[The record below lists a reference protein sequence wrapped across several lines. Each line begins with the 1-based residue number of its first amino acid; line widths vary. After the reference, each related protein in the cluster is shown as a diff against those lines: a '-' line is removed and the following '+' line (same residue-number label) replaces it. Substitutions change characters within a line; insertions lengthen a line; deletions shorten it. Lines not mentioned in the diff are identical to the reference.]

1 MIYIDSDGVL
11 ANFQK
16 FVIEQTGTTYQ
27 GIETW
32 KVLENIDNLFTK
44 LEPMEGARSAVQNI
58 LDKHGYEDVQIL
70 TALPLITAKLV
81 TAQRDKVDWLHYVI
95 DGSIQVNCVANWKL
109 KKYFCR
115 DECDIL
121 IDDRIEC
128 IEQWKEQ
135 GGIGILHVNWGD
147 TNTELRKIGVI
158 D

>member
-1 MIYIDSDGVL
+1 MSYIDSDGVL

-32 KVLENIDNLFTK
+32 KVLENI
-44 LEPMEGARSAVQNI
+44 

-81 TAQRDKVDWLHYVI
+81 TAQRDKVDWIHYVI

>member
-27 GIETW
+27 GAETW

-44 LEPMEGARSAVQNI
+44 LEPMKGAYSAVQNI

-70 TALPLITAKLV
+70 TALPLITSKLV
-81 TAQRDKVDWLHYVI
+81 TAQRDKVDWIHYVI

-115 DECDIL
+115 DEYDIL

-135 GGIGILHVNWGD
+135 GGIGILHVNWED
-147 TNTELRKIGVI
+147 TNTKLRNIGVI
-158 D
+158 